1 MTGCIRSSGIQQRQ
15 IFLEIAKGVL
25 LCNPARGVP
34 SSLFGQTR
42 YSDQ

>member
-1 MTGCIRSSGIQQRQ
+1 MTGRIRSLGIQQGQ
-15 IFLEIAKGVL
+15 MFTEIAKGVL
-25 LCNPARGVP
+25 LCNPASGVP